1 MGKKFYRQKVGIP
14 QGSVLSS
21 ILCNIFYA
29 DLEKEKL
36 PFLADSDGILL
47 RLIDDF
53 LFISMN
59 KDHAKEF
66 LQVMNDGKPY
76 SMDLTQ
82 GHPQY
87 GCLINM
93 AKSLVNFN
101 VSINSQKAPRLNG
114 SKYFPFCGT
123 SIHTET
129 LDITKDLTRLE
140 GTGINP
146 CNKE

>member
-1 MGKKFYRQKVGIP
+1 MGKQFYRQKVGIP

-36 PFLADSDGILL
+36 PFLADSEGLLL

-59 KDHAKEF
+59 KDHANEF

-76 SMDLTQ
+76 SMDLTP

-87 GCLINM
+87 GCSINM
-93 AKSLVNFN
+93 EKSLVNFN
-101 VSINSQKAPRLNG
+101 ITINSRKAPRLH
-114 SKYFPFCGT
+114 STKYFPFCGT

-129 LDITKDLTRLE
+129 LDITKDLTRLR
-140 GTGINP
+140 GTSITP
-146 CNKE
+146 YSKE